1 MKFFSH
7 TVVLAAA
14 ALIGLGGVP
23 GLQAQTDYSSRG
35 ATQFLTVGP
44 AFAGGASLHF
54 AAREGTKLGP
64 LFAYRITAEAGYPLG
79 GAIRA
84 QLGFGWDSRGIKER
98 SPDNTEVYTKSR
110 VNYFAITPGFGLS
123 AFYLGMNIGFP
134 MGGSVTTKGGPDD
147 EEDTQDMSDAA
158 FDKVEVLLE
167 PRIGATVNLFEERSS
182 WLALTIMG
190 GISLNE
196 LMDRGDLPNSGADGI
211 GDYHLATMQL
221 GLTYQ
226 FSIPGTAAR

>member
-23 GLQAQTDYSSRG
+23 QVQAQTDYSSRG

-44 AFAGGASLHF
+44 GFAAGASLHF
-54 AAREGTKLGP
+54 AAMEGTKLGP

-84 QLGFGWDSRGIKER
+84 QLGLGWDSRGIKER
-98 SPDNTEVYTKSR
+98 NPDNTEVYNKTR
-110 VNYFAITPGFGLS
+110 LNYFAITPGFGLS

-134 MGGSVTTKGGPDD
+134 MSGSVSFKGGPND
-147 EEDTQDMSDAA
+147 EEHSEDLADAV
-158 FDKVEVLLE
+158 FDKAEVLLE

-182 WLALTIMG
+182 WLALTIVG

-196 LMDRGDLPNSGADGI
+196 MFDRGDLPSTGADGI

>member
-14 ALIGLGGVP
+14 ALFALGATSQ
-23 GLQAQTDYSSRG
+23 LHAQTDYSSRG

-44 AFAGGASLHF
+44 GFAGGASLHF

-64 LFAYRITAEAGYPLG
+64 LFAYRITAEGGYPLG

-84 QLGFGWDSRGIKER
+84 QLGLGWDSRGIKER
-98 SPDNTEVYTKSR
+98 SPDNTEVYTKTR
-110 VNYFAITPGFGLS
+110 VNYFALTPGVGLS
-123 AFYLGMNIGFP
+123 AFYLGLNIGFP
-134 MGGSVTTKGGPDD
+134 MSGSVSVKGGPNA

-158 FDKVEVLLE
+158 FEFIEVLLE
-167 PRIGATVNLFEERSS
+167 PRIGATVNVFEERSS
-182 WLALTIMG
+182 WLALTIIG

-196 LMDRGDLPNSGADGI
+196 LMDRGTLPSSGADGI
-211 GDYHLATMQL
+211 GDYHLATLQL
-221 GLTYQ
+221 GLSYQ